1 MPSTGEKP
9 WSGLLTRCCLA
20 DSVGESIRRVVW
32 RQQIGAPGRGDSD
45 LNIHIS
51 HIFSRRTM
59 ARKSQNRSINAS
71 RRSSRLMERGE
82 PEDAST
88 GPPAPIERA
97 NDELLSQLVQQ
108 VQRLTAAIQDL
119 RQPTDLPPP
128 LEEPAFPSRHS
139 RRSRPDP
146 RSGRH
151 APHSRLER
159 QSTRLR

>member
-1 MPSTGEKP
+1 MG
-9 WSGLLTRCCLA
+9 
-20 DSVGESIRRVVW
+20 DSVRRVVW
-32 RQQIGAPGRGDSD
+32 RQQIGAPGRGEVV

-51 HIFSRRTM
+51 RIFPRRTM
-59 ARKSQNRSINAS
+59 ARKSQNRSVNAS
-71 RRSSRLMERGE
+71 RRSSRLMGRGE

-119 RQPTDLPPP
+119 QQPTNLQPP
-128 LEEPAFPSRHS
+128 LEEPALPSRHS

-146 RSGRH
+146 RAGRH
-151 APHSRLER
+151 APHSHLER
-159 QSTRLR
+159 QSTRLRQDRSRGKRP